1 MGFLQNF
8 EKTLADQ
15 CFQNEPPFCSA
26 ACPFHL
32 DINDLIHKWRK
43 GRFNAA
49 YRTFQNTV
57 GFPGIVAALCPH
69 PCEKACLRC
78 RSEQPGDGAVS
89 LHLLEQATLAY
100 AKRKKPNAYN
110 MPLKDKKIA
119 VIGSGLSGRGQR
131 CPDQQR
137 GQGGNQTFHANSS
150 LQVEVLTAHPVRA
163 FFMPGS
169 AWPRA

>member
-69 PCEKACLRC
+69 PCEKACLRLPL
-78 RSEQPGDGAVS
+78 EQPGDGAVS
-89 LHLLEQATLAY
+89 L
-100 AKRKKPNAYN
+100 RP
-110 MPLKDKKIA
+110 
-119 VIGSGLSGRGQR
+119 SGT
-131 CPDQQR
+131 
-137 GQGGNQTFHANSS
+137 GNFS
-150 LQVEVLTAHPVRA
+150 LCEEKETERL
-163 FFMPGS
+163 
-169 AWPRA
+169 

>member
-49 YRTFQNTV
+49 YEPFR
-57 GFPGIVAALCPH
+57 I
-69 PCEKACLRC
+69 R
-78 RSEQPGDGAVS
+78 
-89 LHLLEQATLAY
+89 
-100 AKRKKPNAYN
+100 
-110 MPLKDKKIA
+110 
-119 VIGSGLSGRGQR
+119 
-131 CPDQQR
+131 
-137 GQGGNQTFHANSS
+137 
-150 LQVEVLTAHPVRA
+150 
-163 FFMPGS
+163 
-169 AWPRA
+169 